1 MFEAGPAA
9 GEGVGVL
16 DEPAGEGTAKASGV
30 WLKSACHIGELEL

>member
-1 MFEAGPAA
+1 MSPTVPILLMFEAGPAA

-30 WLKSACHIGELEL
+30 